1 MTQVVDPRNQSV
13 VHWVD
18 GEFVSRH
25 EPAIPLFDSGFLHGK
40 QVWSAPRLVNGR
52 LFRLQDHLDKIRHS
66 AELNYWPDI
75 PTDERIIAAIRATLR
90 RNHMTDGVHVRV
102 LLTAG
107 NQFTASMDLAAVT
120 DDFGVPSR
128 PRLIIAPEYR
138 DAVYD
143 ALGGVS
149 AITSSLLRPGPEMVD
164 QRSHDNNQNASA
176 RACYQA
182 KSLGATTALMY
193 DSDGYLAE
201 AFASHAA
208 IIKNGELRTP
218 HVRACPDGVTRRVI
232 LELCAANNIPATEA
246 DLTQAE
252 VADADELMI
261 LGTMSGPVAV
271 TRLDDFAVG
280 RGAGSGAVGPLT
292 QRLCE
297 LYQQA
302 MLDPAQGVTI

>member
-1 MTQVVDPRNQSV
+1 MAQVVDPRNESV
-13 VHWVD
+13 MHWVD

-25 EPAIPLFDSGFLHGK
+25 QPAIPLFDSGFLHGK

-52 LFRLQDHLDKIRHS
+52 LFRLADHLHKIRHS
-66 AELNYWPDI
+66 AELNFWPNI
-75 PTDERIIAAIRATLR
+75 PSDDTIVAAIRATLV
-90 RNHMTDGVHVRV
+90 RNKMTDGVHVRV

-120 DDFGVPSR
+120 DDFGVPSA
-128 PRLIIAPEYR
+128 PRLIVAPEYR

-143 ALGGVS
+143 AAGGIS

-176 RACYQA
+176 RACYEA
-182 KSLGATTALMY
+182 KSTGATTALMY
-193 DSDGYLAE
+193 DRDGFLAE

-208 IIKNGELRTP
+208 VIKDGRLLTP

-232 LELCAANNIPATEA
+232 MELCATNAIEAAEA
-246 DLTQAE
+246 DLTQAD
-252 VADADELMI
+252 VAAADELMI

-271 TRLDDFAVG
+271 TALDGAAVG
-280 RGAGSGAVGPLT
+280 DGAIGPLT
-292 QRLCE
+292 QRLSA
-297 LYQQA
+297 LYQATMQ
-302 MLDPAQGVTI
+302 DPAQGVAI

>member
-1 MTQVVDPRNQSV
+1 MMQVVDPRNESV
-13 VHWVD
+13 LHWVD

-25 EPAIPLFDSGFLHGK
+25 RPAIPLFDSGFLHGK
-40 QVWSAPRLVNGR
+40 QVWSAPRLVSGR

-75 PTDERIIAAIRATLR
+75 PTDERIIAAVRATLQ
-90 RNHMTDGVHVRV
+90 RNQMTDGVHVRV

-143 ALGGVS
+143 TESGIS

-182 KSLGATTALMY
+182 KSAGAITALMY
-193 DSDGYLAE
+193 DREGFLAE

-208 IIKNGELRTP
+208 IIKNGELLTP
-218 HVRACPDGVTRRVI
+218 YVRACPDGVTRRVI
-232 LELCAANNIPATEA
+232 LELCAANNIPSSEA

-271 TRLDDFAVG
+271 TQLDTVAVG
-280 RGAGSGAVGPLT
+280 NGAGSGSIGPIT
-292 QRLCE
+292 RRLSQ
-297 LYQQA
+297 LYQQL
-302 MLDPAQGVTI
+302 MLDPAQGVAI

>member
-1 MTQVVDPRNQSV
+1 MSQVFDTRNEGV
-13 VHWVD
+13 LHWVD
-18 GEFVSRH
+18 GELFSRH
-25 EPAIPLFDSGFLHGK
+25 QPAIPLFDSGFLHGK

-66 AELNYWPDI
+66 AELNYWPNI
-75 PTDERIIAAIRATLR
+75 PSDATIVDAIRLTLA
-90 RNHMTDGVHVRV
+90 RNNMRDGVHVRV

-120 DDFGVPSR
+120 DDLGLPSA
-128 PRLIIAPEYR
+128 PRLIVAPEYR
-138 DAVYD
+138 AAVYD
-143 ALGGVS
+143 RLGIS
-149 AITSSLLRPGPEMVD
+149 AVTSQLLRPGPEMVD

-182 KSLGATTALMY
+182 KAVGATTALMY
-193 DSDGYLAE
+193 DREGFLAE

-208 IIKNGELRTP
+208 LIKNGTLFTP

-232 LELCAANNIPATEA
+232 LELCAQHGIAAEEA

-252 VADADELMI
+252 VAAADELLI

-271 TRLDDFAVG
+271 TQLDGEPV
-280 RGAGSGAVGPLT
+280 GAGAIGPVT
-292 QRLCE
+292 QRLST
-297 LYQQA
+297 LYQNALQ
-302 MLDPAQGVTI
+302 DPAQGVAL

>member
-143 ALGGVS
+143 ALGGCLLY
-149 AITSSLLRPGPEMVD
+149 TSPSPRD
-164 QRSHDNNQNASA
+164 QRGSRMPSSA
-176 RACYQA
+176 
-182 KSLGATTALMY
+182 
-193 DSDGYLAE
+193 
-201 AFASHAA
+201 
-208 IIKNGELRTP
+208 
-218 HVRACPDGVTRRVI
+218 
-232 LELCAANNIPATEA
+232 
-246 DLTQAE
+246 
-252 VADADELMI
+252 
-261 LGTMSGPVAV
+261 
-271 TRLDDFAVG
+271 
-280 RGAGSGAVGPLT
+280 
-292 QRLCE
+292 
-297 LYQQA
+297 
-302 MLDPAQGVTI
+302 

>member
-1 MTQVVDPRNQSV
+1 MAQVVDPRNESV
-13 VHWVD
+13 MHWVD

-25 EPAIPLFDSGFLHGK
+25 QPAIPLFDSGFLHGK

-52 LFRLQDHLDKIRHS
+52 LFRLADHLHKIRHS
-66 AELNYWPDI
+66 AELNFWPNI
-75 PTDERIIAAIRATLR
+75 PSDDTIVAAIRATLV
-90 RNHMTDGVHVRV
+90 RNKMTDGVHVRV

-120 DDFGVPSR
+120 DDFGVPSA
-128 PRLIIAPEYR
+128 PRLIVAPEYR

-143 ALGGVS
+143 AAGGIS

-176 RACYQA
+176 RACYEA
-182 KSLGATTALMY
+182 KSTGATTALMY
-193 DSDGYLAE
+193 DRDGFLAE

-208 IIKNGELRTP
+208 VIKDGRLLTP

-232 LELCAANNIPATEA
+232 MELCATNAIEAAEA
-246 DLTQAE
+246 DLTPAD
-252 VADADELMI
+252 VAAADELMI

-271 TRLDDFAVG
+271 TALDGAAVG
-280 RGAGSGAVGPLT
+280 DGAIGPLT
-292 QRLCE
+292 QRLSA
-297 LYQQA
+297 LYQATMQ
-302 MLDPAQGVTI
+302 DPAQGVAI